1 MDIELTPT
9 QEDYLMAIHQLERE
23 RLVAR
28 VGAISQALQVSL
40 SSVTAALKT
49 LAAKNLVN
57 YSPHSYITLTSDG
70 VNVSQR
76 LAQRKTILT
85 DFLHNTL
92 AMTPAD
98 AECNAHRL
106 EHAFDEKM
114 LDRLVDFIDFIDTC
128 PRTGNE
134 WIRNFKARCNEQ
146 QNLQNCEQCL
156 DRCLAD
162 FKQKQVVTKQ
172 QRSISPATLIDL
184 KPGEKVK
191 VVTVRA
197 ATRRVVEMGIVPG
210 AVISLEKIAPLG
222 DPLEFRLKG
231 FSLTLRKK
239 DAAAIEVEMI
249 DQ

>member
-9 QEDYLMAIHQLERE
+9 QEDYLMAIYHLEQE
-23 RLVAR
+23 HLIAR
-28 VGAISQALQVSL
+28 VGTISKSMQVGL

-49 LAAKNLVN
+49 LATKTLVN

-70 VNVSQR
+70 LNISRR
-76 LAQRKTILT
+76 LVQRKTILT
-85 DFLHNTL
+85 NFLHNTL

-98 AECNAHRL
+98 AERNAHRL

-146 QNLQNCEQCL
+146 QNLENCDQCL
-156 DRCLAD
+156 DQCLAD
-162 FKQKQVVTKQ
+162 FKQ
-172 QRSISPATLIDL
+172 RSLISPTTLVNL
-184 KPGEKVK
+184 KPGEKAK
-191 VVTVRA
+191 VVTIKAVN
-197 ATRRVVEMGIVPG
+197 RRMVEMGVIPG
-210 AVISLEKIAPLG
+210 TIISLEKVAPLG
-222 DPLEFRLKG
+222 DPIEIRLRG
-231 FSLTLRKK
+231 FNLTLRKEE
-239 DAAAIEVEMI
+239 AAAIEVEMI